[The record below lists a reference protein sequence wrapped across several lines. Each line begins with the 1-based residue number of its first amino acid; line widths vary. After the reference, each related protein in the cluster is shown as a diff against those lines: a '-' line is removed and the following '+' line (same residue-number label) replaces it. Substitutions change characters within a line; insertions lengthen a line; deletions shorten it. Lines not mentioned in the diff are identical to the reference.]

1 MVGSQFPSKLVQTL
15 HLKLLDG
22 SYDGGDY
29 FQVLD
34 NEDQERFEV
43 RATLDIPAFSNVFI
57 IDHTLTFRY
66 PQLRKILKENPQLQE
81 RLENMLKYYQEEKKL
96 LE

>member
-43 RATLDIPAFSNVFI
+43 RATKDIPAFSNVFI

-81 RLENMLKYYQEEKKL
+81 RLENMLKYYQ
-96 LE
+96 